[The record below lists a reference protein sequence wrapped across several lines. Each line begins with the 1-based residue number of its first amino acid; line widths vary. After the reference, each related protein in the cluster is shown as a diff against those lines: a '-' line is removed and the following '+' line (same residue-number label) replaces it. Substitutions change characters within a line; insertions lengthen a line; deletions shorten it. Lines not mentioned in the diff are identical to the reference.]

1 MGLYDNHNHCSFSFD
16 AGGTSVESSARAA
29 IEQGLDGMCFTDHYD
44 FYTPDMKL
52 NLRQGH
58 DDVFDI
64 PGQQAEIDK
73 VQRLL
78 DSQGHNFRIF
88 KGIEMGLQ
96 KDCRDKIRQL
106 MREHSFDEVIASVH
120 YLDGT
125 DPFYGTYYSG
135 LTWQQSYGHYLE
147 TLYEEMVWL
156 DSDFDIM
163 GHYDYVT
170 RYGPYPKAS
179 ILYGDFPDLLDTMFK
194 YLIENGKALEINT
207 KTYQTF
213 ADGRTPIL
221 DDALL
226 LRYKE
231 LGGEALSL
239 GSDSH
244 KASAV
249 GFHLPDFAAKLKA
262 LGFRWE
268 VHFESRRM
276 VMTPL

>member
-1 MGLYDNHNHCSFSFD
+1 MALYDNHNHCSFSFD
-16 AGGTSVESSARAA
+16 AGKTTVESSARAA
-29 IEQGLDGMCFTDHYD
+29 LSLGLCGMCFTDHYD
-44 FYTPDMKL
+44 FYTPEMKR
-52 NLRQGH
+52 NLRCGH
-58 DDVFDI
+58 DDTFDI
-64 PGQQAEIDK
+64 PGQQAEIDR
-73 VQRLL
+73 VQALL
-78 DSQGHNFRIF
+78 SSEGHEFRIF

-96 KDCRDKIRQL
+96 KGCRDKIRQL
-106 MREHSFDEVIASVH
+106 LRAHSFDEVIASVH

-147 TLYEEMVWL
+147 TLYEEMMWL
-156 DSDFDIM
+156 GPDFDIM

-170 RYGPYPKAS
+170 RYGPYPEAS
-179 ILYGDFPDLLDTMFK
+179 ILYRDFPNLLDAIFEF
-194 YLIENGKALEINT
+194 LIENGKALEINT

-213 ADGRTPIL
+213 AGGRTPVL
-221 DDALL
+221 DDELL
-226 LRYKE
+226 LRYKD

-244 KASAV
+244 VSSAV
-249 GFHLPDFAAKLKA
+249 AFRFPSYARKLKS

-268 VHFESRRM
+268 AHFEERRM